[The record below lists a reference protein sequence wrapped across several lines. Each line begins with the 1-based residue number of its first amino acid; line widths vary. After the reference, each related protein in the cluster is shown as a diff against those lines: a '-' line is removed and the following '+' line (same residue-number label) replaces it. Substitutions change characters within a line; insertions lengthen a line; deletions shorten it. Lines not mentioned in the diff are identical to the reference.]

1 LSLEEQICLFKGAEH
16 VVGSLGA
23 GMTNIV
29 FCRPGTNVTFLSSG
43 MFADTFFWFIAMH
56 RRLNYVDIRGD
67 RVTFDD
73 PDRWRA
79 EFTIRGVDIQRL
91 ESLGGTTEAAVPR
104 ETIQGARVLAHI
116 HNIGDVVRPFGEWL
130 PGLKVLPSHCR
141 AG

>member
-1 LSLEEQICLFKGAEH
+1 VS
-16 VVGSLGA
+16 
-23 GMTNIV
+23 
-29 FCRPGTNVTFLSSG
+29 
-43 MFADTFFWFIAMH
+43 
-56 RRLNYVDIRGD
+56 NYVDIRGD

-130 PGLKVLPSHCR
+130 GRQKSQTWIDGFAITLPG
-141 AG
+141 G